1 MPNGENRDDIIIIP
15 VFLCSGSGSLSI
27 LFTATA
33 IVIVFATIP
42 LEHQQKKQYNKDK
55 QN

>member
-15 VFLCSGSGSLSI
+15 VFLCSGSGSLSL
-27 LFTATA
+27 LFTA
-33 IVIVFATIP
+33 IVIVFATIL

-55 QN
+55 QK